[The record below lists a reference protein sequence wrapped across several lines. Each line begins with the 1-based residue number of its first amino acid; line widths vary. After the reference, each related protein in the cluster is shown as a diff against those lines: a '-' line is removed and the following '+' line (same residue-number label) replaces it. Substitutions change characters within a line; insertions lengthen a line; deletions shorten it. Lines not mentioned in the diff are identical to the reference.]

1 MSDAAPPVGAVMLPS
16 RLVLM
21 SGLGSVTLDSR
32 EGSERPCGAR
42 HPSRRGSPRGRAPGS
57 EPDTGSVPRM
67 QRGAVMAGSGPH
79 LPRTGAPRIRSTS
92 GNPYFITEKPTGPR
106 VAPARSRSQQSRDHA
121 PPAPPPQRAA
131 RCCPVA
137 GWQGPAGI
145 RALRHLTSAPA
156 TGVGSGG
163 ERVPTRRWHQR
174 AFRHLLATRN
184 VSVDLK
190 MSRNG

>member
-1 MSDAAPPVGAVMLPS
+1 MLTTCPLGFESGPQRRRGFASVTSCPGSNMSDAAPPVGAVMLPS

-21 SGLGSVTLDSR
+21 SGLGSVTLDSC
-32 EGSERPCGAR
+32 ESSERPCGAR
-42 HPSRRGSPRGRAPGS
+42 HPARRGSPRGRAPGS

-92 GNPYFITEKPTGPR
+92 GNPYFITEKPMGPR

-131 RCCPVA
+131 RCMCAWCCLVA
-137 GWQGPAGI
+137 GPSRDSRSETPDMSAG
-145 RALRHLTSAPA
+145 HW
-156 TGVGSGG
+156 
-163 ERVPTRRWHQR
+163 RRLGR
-174 AFRHLLATRN
+174 
-184 VSVDLK
+184 
-190 MSRNG
+190 

>member
-42 HPSRRGSPRGRAPGS
+42 HPARRGSPRGRAPGS

-92 GNPYFITEKPTGPR
+92 GNPYFITEKPMRPR
-106 VAPARSRSQQSRDHA
+106 VAPERRAREHVPRAQRAAGRSRDHA

-131 RCCPVA
+131 RCGA
-137 GWQGPAGI
+137 RARGAAWRQGPAGI

-163 ERVPTRRWHQR
+163 ERVPARRWH
-174 AFRHLLATRN
+174 
-184 VSVDLK
+184 
-190 MSRNG
+190 